1 MPTHII
7 QSQWT
12 DQGIRSVKESATR
25 LELGKKKLK
34 EMGGEIKA
42 FYMTTGAYDM
52 LAVVEVPNDEVLAAH
67 LLWLDSQGNL
77 RTQTVRA
84 FTEEEHRKIVDRL
97 T

>member
-1 MPTHII
+1 MPTYII

-12 DQGIRSVKESATR
+12 DQGIRSVKESAKR

-42 FYMTTGAYDM
+42 FYLTTGSYDM
-52 LAVVEVPNDEVLAAH
+52 LAIATVPDDATLAKH
-67 LLWLDSQGNL
+67 VLWLGSQGNL
-77 RTQTVRA
+77 RTQTVKA
-84 FTEEEHRKIVDRL
+84 FTEDEFRGIVSEL